1 MTACGGGPGTH
12 HFCPMGNSSNGQLWF
27 TPHWVALDVAW
38 SALWSE
44 TLLTL
49 LLFLLLFLSQDR
61 ICMALW
67 RLSLPSPAS
76 SPFIFHTYRS
86 PTNPSLLTPTL
97 HLLTPTSSICF
108 LEDPDWHRWWL
119 WREALCMFLSFY
131 LVFEKLSL
139 EFLHQLMFNIP
150 PTLDFIQSIKMF
162 IRVVCFLC
170 SFLNQ
175 IILRLF

>member
-1 MTACGGGPGTH
+1 MTACAEGPSTH

-49 LLFLLLFLSQDR
+49 LLFLLLFLSQDG

-108 LEDPDWHRWWL
+108 LEDPDWPRWWL
-119 WREALCMFLSFY
+119 RMRSSVHVSELLF
-131 LVFEKLSL
+131 SL
-139 EFLHQLMFNIP
+139 WKAKPRIPTSINVQYTTDFGLH
-150 PTLDFIQSIKMF
+150 TEH
-162 IRVVCFLC
+162 
-170 SFLNQ
+170 
-175 IILRLF
+175 